1 MIHLSIQVSPTAV
14 VSGLYTR
21 TEAMKRAEEAKR
33 LGQKFVLTVEGRE
46 YATSHRK

>member
-14 VSGLYTR
+14 VSGFYTR

-33 LGQKFVLTVEGRE
+33 LGRKFVLTVEGRDF
-46 YATSHRK
+46 R